1 MNEPKH
7 KRVQSSLVTQNLRIA
22 RLHKALTQN
31 KANRQEE
38 EGLADTEEHCDSRAV
53 RRATGTVQCTAQVRN
68 YMLGIPS
75 TKRGA

>member
-7 KRVQSSLVTQNLRIA
+7 KRVQSSLATQNLRIA

-38 EGLADTEEHCDSRAV
+38 EGLVDTEEPQELYS
-53 RRATGTVQCTAQVRN
+53 AQLR
-68 YMLGIPS
+68 
-75 TKRGA
+75 